1 MTSSGPATH
10 FVCILQLDDGSALTI
25 YTAICDRLKEW
36 NIHLNKLVGFAS
48 DGASVM
54 TGCQSGVAMRLR
66 VDVPHMI
73 DIHCVAHRLA
83 LATTKAT
90 ESTLEVKQFETVIKD
105 VYNYFGHS
113 TTRRVELQLWQSV
126 YDDPVITIKGFSST
140 RWLSVY
146 NSIQSIARSYSSL
159 LAFFAME
166 SIGSSA
172 ANGIYLELQKWRCAA
187 LTVVLGDILGVLNT
201 LSKKFQQDDIPL
213 PRLLS
218 IVESVKRELTARYLG
233 KEPRWA
239 LGYRE
244 WYTKYGADGKMGETT
259 LVRQQFDDQ
268 YLQTTVRQFVS
279 SAIDALVERFPSAS
293 FVEAVQVIDPCK
305 IPSDDESKV
314 DYGEEYI
321 HTLCV
326 QFPCLDEALL
336 LCEWNLFKFD
346 SAATSPSALQ
356 KSLWDFYYPHRVL
369 YPVLWKLV
377 QLLLTIPINS
387 AACERGF
394 SKMKIVKTDR
404 RNRLSTE
411 QLNSLMT
418 VSLSNPLLK
427 DDVLISRA
435 IGIWHKQKR
444 RRFSSTP
451 SINSD

>member
-25 YTAICDRLKEW
+25 YTAICDRLKEWNTRW

-105 VYNYFGHS
+105 VYNYFAHS

-126 YDDPVITIKGFSST
+126 YDDPVITIQGFSST

-146 NSIQSIARSYSSL
+146 NSIQSIARSYSRRL

-166 SIGSSA
+166 SSA

-213 PRLLS
+213 PHLLS
-218 IVESVKRELTARYLG
+218 IVESVKRELRARYLG
-233 KEPRWA
+233 KEPHLVTVNGIQSMVLMVKWA
-239 LGYRE
+239 
-244 WYTKYGADGKMGETT
+244 
-259 LVRQQFDDQ
+259 RQ
-268 YLQTTVRQFVS
+268 
-279 SAIDALVERFPSAS
+279 P
-293 FVEAVQVIDPCK
+293 
-305 IPSDDESKV
+305 
-314 DYGEEYI
+314 
-321 HTLCV
+321 
-326 QFPCLDEALL
+326 
-336 LCEWNLFKFD
+336 
-346 SAATSPSALQ
+346 
-356 KSLWDFYYPHRVL
+356 
-369 YPVLWKLV
+369 
-377 QLLLTIPINS
+377 
-387 AACERGF
+387 
-394 SKMKIVKTDR
+394 
-404 RNRLSTE
+404 
-411 QLNSLMT
+411 
-418 VSLSNPLLK
+418 
-427 DDVLISRA
+427 
-435 IGIWHKQKR
+435 
-444 RRFSSTP
+444 
-451 SINSD
+451 